1 MSVLI
6 AVPADGG
13 TIVVEAPDELS
24 PAGVVRAAKPG
35 EVVHQA
41 GETLEQALE
50 TSLIPVARAV
60 TKSLASVSPDA
71 VEVSLGLK
79 LSAEAGVIISK
90 VAGEASFEVKL
101 SWTRDAG
108 DGS

>member
-41 GETLEQALE
+41 SETLEQALE

-60 TKSLASVSPDA
+60 IGGGRASSPARRSAALA
-71 VEVSLGLK
+71 
-79 LSAEAGVIISK
+79 
-90 VAGEASFEVKL
+90 
-101 SWTRDAG
+101 
-108 DGS
+108 